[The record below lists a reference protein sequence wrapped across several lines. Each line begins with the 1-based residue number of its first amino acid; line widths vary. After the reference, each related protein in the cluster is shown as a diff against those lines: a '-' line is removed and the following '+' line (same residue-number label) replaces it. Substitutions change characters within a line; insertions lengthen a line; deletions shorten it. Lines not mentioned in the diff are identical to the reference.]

1 MPNCL
6 DGLEEVGP
14 AATQGI
20 DEERHA
26 VRRVILTEHNDSLL
40 PSTHRSASHPSRR
53 RTVRR
58 HCGQR
63 PTDVRQLACAG
74 GSPVRHALGSQRSPD
89 AYARRTSRR
98 TCGSTIG
105 PSVPPGRKRTRLR
118 CREHV
123 PDGKSRDGGVGQGVG
138 RPVCRIPYGSFGT
151 KHHLRFLPRSTA
163 LSTASS
169 LTSVGQSDCRTVG
182 RWLRRRQSHT

>member
-14 AATQGI
+14 T
-20 DEERHA
+20 

-40 PSTHRSASHPSRR
+40 PSTHRSASHPSRG

-118 CREHV
+118 RREHV
-123 PDGKSRDGGVGQGVG
+123 PNGKSRDGGVGQGVV

-151 KHHLRFLPRSTA
+151 KQQLRFLPRSTA

-169 LTSVGQSDCRTVG
+169 LSRSSQV
-182 RWLRRRQSHT
+182 